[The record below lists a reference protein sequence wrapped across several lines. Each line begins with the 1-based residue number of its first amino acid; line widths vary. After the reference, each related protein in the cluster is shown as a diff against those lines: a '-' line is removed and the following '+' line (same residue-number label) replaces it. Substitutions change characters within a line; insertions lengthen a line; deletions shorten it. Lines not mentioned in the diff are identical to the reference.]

1 MQLHQL
7 ENVNR
12 EKKLENNDEKLTKS
26 TFNTQASNE
35 GGASLLPK
43 IDKSSQTKSL
53 DDANGKYY

>member
-12 EKKLENNDEKLTKS
+12 EKKLENNDEKMGKS
-26 TFNTQASNE
+26 TSNIE
-35 GGASLLPK
+35 APGDGSASLFPK
-43 IDKSSQTKSL
+43 IDKSSQTQSL

>member
-12 EKKLENNDEKLTKS
+12 EKKLENNDEKMIKS
-26 TFNTQASNE
+26 TFDTDSSKE
-35 GGASLLPK
+35 GSASLNPK
-43 IDKSSQTKSL
+43 IDQSSQTQSL

>member
-12 EKKLENNDEKLTKS
+12 EKKLENNDEKTNKS
-26 TFNTQASNE
+26 TFDTETSKE
-35 GGASLLPK
+35 GTASLNIK
-43 IDKSSQTKSL
+43 IDQSSQTQSI